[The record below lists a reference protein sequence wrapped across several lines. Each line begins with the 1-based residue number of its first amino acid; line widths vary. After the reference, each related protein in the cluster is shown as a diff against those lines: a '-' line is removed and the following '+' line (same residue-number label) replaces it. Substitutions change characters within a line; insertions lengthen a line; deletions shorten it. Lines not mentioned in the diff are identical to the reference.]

1 MPLPDHRSGGRAVP
15 AAEVDGRTGAEL
27 VAPFPPGKPVLHPR
41 EVIAAPLVEPLR
53 VAAASGVRIAC
64 AADPSLETL
73 EVVRD

>member
-1 MPLPDHRSGGRAVP
+1 M
-15 AAEVDGRTGAEL
+15 